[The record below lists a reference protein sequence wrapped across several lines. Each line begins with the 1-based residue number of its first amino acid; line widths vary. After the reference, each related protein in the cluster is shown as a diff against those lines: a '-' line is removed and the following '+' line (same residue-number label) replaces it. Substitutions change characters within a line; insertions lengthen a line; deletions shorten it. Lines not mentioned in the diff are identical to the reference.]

1 MKRVLCIMLSLIVL
15 MGSAAF
21 PASNVMGTLAE
32 SFQETE
38 RSSMDIKE
46 IFTVTDPIQFSGK
59 ITEYLYEKTS
69 YGEDLSP
76 LNEWELTVY
85 LVEELQSEVMNGGFD
100 QYFVNSSG
108 NHWEK
113 AITACETIGAVQTA
127 GLLRKAVQAYG
138 CELPADQQEREEAI
152 ESHAKDGYEEELD
165 ALDSVFYTYEE
176 NVDALIFD
184 YCQQHQ
190 KMFFS

>member
-1 MKRVLCIMLSLIVL
+1 MDAKEVFLITNPGQFGGEITSYLC
-15 MGSAAF
+15 
-21 PASNVMGTLAE
+21 
-32 SFQETE
+32 
-38 RSSMDIKE
+38 
-46 IFTVTDPIQFSGK
+46 
-59 ITEYLYEKTS
+59 EKAS
-69 YGEDLSP
+69 YGEALSQ
-76 LNEWELTVY
+76 LNERETTVY

-138 CELPADQQEREEAI
+138 CELPADQQEREEII
-152 ESHAKDGYEEELD
+152 ESRAKDGYKEELD
-165 ALDSVFYTYEE
+165 ALDSVFYAYEE